1 MEAMNDAITE
11 FFDGFRRDRKL
22 AWWDLTFVLIVAILA
37 LVFMFWYAVPI
48 PASIPEQPALSAAV
62 EEVAK

>member
-11 FFDGFRRDRKL
+11 FFDGFKRSCKL

-37 LVFMFWYAVPI
+37 AIFMFWCAVPI
-48 PASIPEQPALSAAV
+48 PNSIPEQPALSAAA
-62 EEVAK
+62 EEMAK